1 MLLFHLTMLIL
12 NVALF
17 GILFFAGNPFWMLNL
32 LGSLTSAYCMR
43 EILREATVK

>member
-17 GILFFAGNPFWMLNL
+17 GILFFAGNPFWLLNV
-32 LGSLTSAYCMR
+32 LGSLTSAYCLR
-43 EILREATVK
+43 EILREVATK